1 MSVKYFPE
9 RMMKIAR
16 SGILQLPLILGAV
29 TLVVN
34 VESNKISSAEQSI
47 VQDHNGH
54 RTCSIQAAEKVT
66 TLNCSGVPLNDEVF
80 EKLNIHVTVL
90 DISYAGLTS
99 LAVLNKGD
107 LFRNM
112 LVLNSSHNTIEII
125 SEGTFKHMPYL
136 EKIDLSFNIITH
148 ISDDAF
154 ISLSEL
160 TFLDLSNN
168 KLTLLPNKLPMTE
181 WFDIS
186 NNLISS
192 ISEKYSS
199 VLYPQLVFSVG
210 QNPFRCTCDL
220 LWLKDLMGTRL
231 YLLKFVQH
239 LDPMKFI
246 PTCSFPSH
254 LAGKSWRSLED
265 GEFKC
270 SESVEKDSEM
280 STLKL
285 LRNTKEVKVTISE
298 ISYNSL
304 ILNWNGN
311 LDENGK
317 VLEIKFHRFGESKEW
332 KKVILPFSV
341 SRYRL
346 RNLEPETP
354 YIVCFTVF
362 LGEESYTVGC
372 EEIFT
377 TKFQN
382 SSYFSYIFRR
392 LNEYSNH
399 LLALLILCLTTLF
412 ILLKK
417 ENNKNEKYSLVL
429 L

>member
-1 MSVKYFPE
+1 
-9 RMMKIAR
+9 MKIAW
-16 SGILQLPLILGAV
+16 SGILKLPVILGAV
-29 TLVVN
+29 TLAVD
-34 VESNKISSAEQSI
+34 VESNRISSAEQSI
-47 VQDHNGH
+47 AQDLNGH
-54 RTCSIQAAEKVT
+54 QTCAIQTVGKVT
-66 TLNCSGVPLNDEVF
+66 TLNCSGVPLDYDVF
-80 EKLNIHVTVL
+80 EKLNTDVTVL
-90 DISYAGLTS
+90 DISYTGLTS

-107 LFRNM
+107 LLKNI
-112 LVLNSSHNTIEII
+112 LVFNSSHNTIKTI

-148 ISDDAF
+148 ISDDVF
-154 ISLSEL
+154 MYMSEL

-199 VLYPQLVFSVG
+199 VLYPQSVFLVG

-220 LWLKDLMGTRL
+220 LWLKDLMGTRQ

-239 LDPMKFI
+239 LDPNKFI
-246 PTCSFPSH
+246 PTCGFPSH
-254 LAGKSWRSLED
+254 LAGKPWSSLED

-270 SESVEKDSEM
+270 SESVDKDSEM
-280 STLKL
+280 SRLKL
-285 LRNTKEVKVTISE
+285 LRNTKEKVTISE

-311 LDENGK
+311 LDENEK
-317 VLEIKFHRFGESKEW
+317 VLEIKFHTFGENKEW
-332 KKVILPFSV
+332 KKVILPLSV
-341 SRYRL
+341 SSYRL

-354 YIVCFTVF
+354 YIICFTVF
-362 LGEESYTVGC
+362 LGEVSYTLGC

-377 TKFQN
+377 AKFQN
-382 SSYFSYIFRR
+382 PSSFSYILSC
-392 LNEYSNH
+392 LNDYSNH
-399 LLALLILCLTTLF
+399 LLAVLILCLTTLF
-412 ILLKK
+412 ILLRK